1 MENEI
6 EKPRWWAQA
15 LFIGAIVS
23 AVLMVM
29 AGFGTRLGMWSYTG
43 GFTIASGGVMLA
55 AAVFFLG
62 VIGYVVCLRKGLQ
75 SERSNILVGLLICAV
90 LLGQFG
96 MQMNAVSSVPRI
108 HNISTDTLDP
118 PSFDALIAVREAEG
132 ANPLAYDAA
141 LLAEQ
146 QQAAYPWVTTLTS
159 PISPANALNS
169 ATMVLEDLGLEVI
182 NVSTEKGI
190 VEATDTTFWFGFK
203 DDVVVRVRAA
213 ENGGGSVVDVRSV
226 SRVGQSDLGLN
237 AKRIGSI
244 LDGLRDA

>member
-1 MENEI
+1 MKNEL
-6 EKPRWWAQA
+6 ERPRWWAQA
-15 LFIGAIVS
+15 LMIGAIVS

-29 AGFGTRLGMWSYTG
+29 AGFGTRLGMWDYTG

-55 AAVFFLG
+55 AGVFFLG
-62 VIGYVVCLRKGLQ
+62 VIGYVVCLRKGLP
-75 SERSNILVGLLICAV
+75 SERSSILIGLLICVV

-96 MQMNAVSSVPRI
+96 LQMNAVSSVPRI
-108 HNISTDTLDP
+108 HNISTDIMDP
-118 PSFDALIAVREAEG
+118 PSFDALVAIRDAAG

-141 LLAEQ
+141 VLAEQ
-146 QQAAYPWVTTLTS
+146 QQAAYPWVTTLNS
-159 PISPANALNS
+159 PISPAIMLNS

-182 NVSTEKGI
+182 NVSVEKGI

-213 ENGGGSVVDVRSV
+213 ESNGGSIVDVRSV

-237 AKRIGSI
+237 AKRIGSV

>member
-6 EKPRWWAQA
+6 ERPRWWAQA
-15 LFIGAIVS
+15 LLIGAIVS

-43 GFTIASGGVMLA
+43 GFTIASGGVMLS

-62 VIGYVVCLRKGLQ
+62 VIGYVVSLRKGLR
-75 SERSNILVGLLICAV
+75 SERSSILIGLLICVV

-96 MQMNAVSSVPRI
+96 LQMNAVSSVPRI
-108 HNISTDTLDP
+108 HNISTDTKDP
-118 PSFDALIAVREAEG
+118 PSFDALVAIRDAAG
-132 ANPLAYDAA
+132 ANPLAYDASV
-141 LLAEQ
+141 LAEQ
-146 QQAAYPWVTTLTS
+146 QQAAYPWVTTLNS
-159 PISPANALNS
+159 PINPGIMLNA
-169 ATMVLEDLGLEVI
+169 ATMVLEDQGLEVI
-182 NVSTEKGI
+182 NVSVEKGI

-203 DDVVVRVRAA
+203 DDVVIRVRAA
-213 ENGGGSVVDVRSV
+213 ENDGGSIVDVRSV

-237 AKRIGSI
+237 AKRIGAI

>member
-1 MENEI
+1 MENDLER
-6 EKPRWWAQA
+6 PRWWAQA
-15 LFIGAIVS
+15 LLIGAIVS

-29 AGFGTRLGMWSYTG
+29 AGFGTRLGMWDYTG

-55 AAVFFLG
+55 AGVFFLG
-62 VIGYVVCLRKGLQ
+62 VIGYVVCLRKGLP
-75 SERSNILVGLLICAV
+75 SARSSILIGLLMCVV
-90 LLGQFG
+90 LLGPFG
-96 MQMNAVSSVPRI
+96 LQMNAVSSVPRI
-108 HNISTDTLDP
+108 HNISTDTMDP
-118 PSFDALIAVREAEG
+118 PSFDALVAIRDAAG

-141 LLAEQ
+141 VLAEQ
-146 QQAAYPWVTTLTS
+146 QQAAYPWVTTLNS
-159 PISPANALNS
+159 PISPAIMLNA

-182 NVSTEKGI
+182 NVSVEKGI

-213 ENGGGSVVDVRSV
+213 ESNGGSIVDVRSV

>member
-15 LFIGAIVS
+15 LLIGAIVS

-29 AGFGTRLGMWSYTG
+29 AGFGTRMGMWSYTG

-62 VIGYVVCLRKGLQ
+62 VIGYVVCLRKGLR

-118 PSFDALIAVREAEG
+118 PVSMPSLQFARRKAQTRWFTMT
-132 ANPLAYDAA
+132 
-141 LLAEQ
+141 LLS
-146 QQAAYPWVTTLTS
+146 WRS
-159 PISPANALNS
+159 SNKRPI
-169 ATMVLEDLGLEVI
+169 LG
-182 NVSTEKGI
+182 
-190 VEATDTTFWFGFK
+190 
-203 DDVVVRVRAA
+203 
-213 ENGGGSVVDVRSV
+213 
-226 SRVGQSDLGLN
+226 
-237 AKRIGSI
+237 
-244 LDGLRDA
+244 

>member
-1 MENEI
+1 MENDLER
-6 EKPRWWAQA
+6 PRWWAQA
-15 LFIGAIVS
+15 LLIGAIVS

-29 AGFGTRLGMWSYTG
+29 AGFGTRLGMWDYTG

-55 AAVFFLG
+55 AGVFFLG
-62 VIGYVVCLRKGLQ
+62 VIGYVVCLRKGLP
-75 SERSNILVGLLICAV
+75 SERSSILIGLLICVV

-96 MQMNAVSSVPRI
+96 LQMNAVSSVPRI
-108 HNISTDTLDP
+108 HNISTDTMDP
-118 PSFDALIAVREAEG
+118 PSFDALVAIRDAAG

-141 LLAEQ
+141 VLAEQ
-146 QQAAYPWVTTLTS
+146 QQAAYPWVTTLNS
-159 PISPANALNS
+159 PISPAIMLNA

-182 NVSTEKGI
+182 NVSVEKGS
-190 VEATDTTFWFGFK
+190 VEATDPTFWFGVK

-213 ENGGGSVVDVRSV
+213 ESNGGSIVDVRSV

>member
-6 EKPRWWAQA
+6 ERPRWWAQA
-15 LFIGAIVS
+15 LLIGAIVS

-43 GFTIASGGVMLA
+43 GFTIASGGVMLS

-62 VIGYVVCLRKGLQ
+62 VIGYVVSLRKGLR
-75 SERSNILVGLLICAV
+75 SEGSSILIGLLICVV

-96 MQMNAVSSVPRI
+96 LQMNAVSSVPRI
-108 HNISTDTLDP
+108 HNISTDTKDP
-118 PSFDALIAVREAEG
+118 PSFDALVAIRDAAG
-132 ANPLAYDAA
+132 ANPLAYDASV
-141 LLAEQ
+141 LAEQ
-146 QQAAYPWVTTLTS
+146 QQAAYPWVTTLNS
-159 PISPANALNS
+159 PINPGIMLNA
-169 ATMVLEDLGLEVI
+169 ATMVLEDQGLEVI
-182 NVSTEKGI
+182 NVSVEKGI

-203 DDVVVRVRAA
+203 DDVVIRVRAA
-213 ENGGGSVVDVRSV
+213 ENDGGSIVDVRSV

-237 AKRIGSI
+237 AKRIGAI

>member
-1 MENEI
+1 MENDLER
-6 EKPRWWAQA
+6 PRWWAQA
-15 LFIGAIVS
+15 LLIGAIVS

-29 AGFGTRLGMWSYTG
+29 AGFGTRLGMWDYTG

-55 AAVFFLG
+55 AGVFFLG
-62 VIGYVVCLRKGLQ
+62 VIGYVVCLRKGLP
-75 SERSNILVGLLICAV
+75 SERSSILIGLLICVV

-96 MQMNAVSSVPRI
+96 LQMNAVSSVPRI
-108 HNISTDTLDP
+108 HNISTDTMDP
-118 PSFDALIAVREAEG
+118 PSFDALVAIRDAAG

-141 LLAEQ
+141 VLAEQ
-146 QQAAYPWVTTLTS
+146 QQAAYPWVTTLNS
-159 PISPANALNS
+159 PISPAIMLNS
-169 ATMVLEDLGLEVI
+169 ATVVIEDLGLEVI
-182 NVSTEKGI
+182 NVSVEKGI

-213 ENGGGSVVDVRSV
+213 ESNGGSIVDVRSV

-237 AKRIGSI
+237 AKRVGFI